1 MSRRP
6 QKKTNRRVSAPPPS
20 SSSPKEFRLP
30 ESTTPA
36 LPAVEDFAALDM
48 PAGLLKTLTAQGVT
62 APFPIQAATLP
73 NSLAGRDLLGR
84 GRTGSGK
91 TLAFG
96 LALLARTAGLRA
108 ESKAPLALVLVPT
121 RELALQVTDALAPY
135 ATAVNLRLTTVVGG
149 LSITKQADALRRGA
163 EVVVASPGRLNDLVE
178 RGDCVLDQ
186 VRITVLDEADQ
197 MTDMGFLPQ
206 ITKLIRQVRADGQRM
221 LFSATLDANID
232 RLVQQFLTDPV
243 VHSVD
248 PSAGAVTTMEHH
260 VLHLQDETDKKAVTT
275 RIAARDG
282 RVILFL
288 DTKRSADR
296 LAKRLLS
303 VGVRA
308 AALHGGRSQPQR
320 NRTLEQFKNGHV
332 TALVAT
338 NVAARGIHIDD
349 LDLVVNVDPPTD
361 HKDYLHRGGRTAR
374 AGGSG
379 SVVTLVLPDQ
389 KREVTRLMSDAG
401 IRPRTARITSSDT
414 ELTTL
419 TGAREPSG
427 VAVTIELPQPP
438 AAPSPERSRPSRR
451 RRGTAG
457 TAGAGAAS
465 TGGGRGSTRR
475 SGSGGATG
483 TAAEAGSRGP
493 GRRTTSEA
501 TAAKAARGSGAA
513 AGAAGGAGGRGAGRR
528 TTPDTAATGATSGKA
543 VRGSGRPAGSGG
555 ASGSGTGTGTGTGSR
570 TTGRRTTA
578 GTATG
583 GTSGKAVRGSGA
595 AAGTGGGRGS
605 DRRATAGTA
614 TGAASGGAR
623 GTGRRAGNRGAG
635 ATGSAAGGG
644 TRGSDRRGDRRG
656 A

>member
-6 QKKTNRRVSAPPPS
+6 QKSNRRASSPSPSVSP
-20 SSSPKEFRLP
+20 PKEFRLP
-30 ESTTPA
+30 ETTTPA
-36 LPAVEDFAALDM
+36 LPAVEDFADLDM

-62 APFPIQAATLP
+62 TPFPIQAATLP

-96 LALLARTAGLRA
+96 LALLARTAGQRA
-108 ESKAPLALVLVPT
+108 QPKAPLGLVLVPT
-121 RELALQVTDALAPY
+121 RELAQQVTDALTPY
-135 ATAVNLRLTTVVGG
+135 ATAVNLRMATVVGG
-149 LSITKQADALRRGA
+149 LSITRQAATIRRGA
-163 EVVVASPGRLNDLVE
+163 EVLVATPGRLNDLVE

-186 VRITVLDEADQ
+186 VGITVLDEADQ

-206 ITKLIRQVRADGQRM
+206 ITKLIQQVRADGQRM
-221 LFSATLDANID
+221 LFSATLDRNID
-232 RLVQQFLTDPV
+232 RLVQRFLTDPV

-260 VLHLQDETDKKAVTT
+260 VLHVLDETDKKAVTT

-296 LAKRLLS
+296 LTKRLLS

-320 NRTLEQFKNGHV
+320 NRTLEQFKNGQV

-338 NVAARGIHIDD
+338 NVAARGIHVDD

-389 KREVTRLMSDAG
+389 KRDVTRLMSDAG
-401 IRPRTARITSSDT
+401 IRPRTARITSGDAALAT
-414 ELTTL
+414 I

-427 VAVTIELPQPP
+427 VAVTIEIPQPT
-438 AAPSPERSRPSRR
+438 PSTASRPDRKTGAKPGSRSGRR
-451 RRGTAG
+451 RRNGAESQGQPGTQAQSGARSSSGGAARAG
-457 TAGAGAAS
+457 NEGSARRAGAGA
-465 TGGGRGSTRR
+465 GK
-475 SGSGGATG
+475 
-483 TAAEAGSRGP
+483 
-493 GRRTTSEA
+493 
-501 TAAKAARGSGAA
+501 AKSGAA
-513 AGAAGGAGGRGAGRR
+513 AAGGRTAPRRSPAGASGRAASGQAGRASGGRR
-528 TTPDTAATGATSGKA
+528 TASRRST
-543 VRGSGRPAGSGG
+543 GG
-555 ASGSGTGTGTGTGSR
+555 A
-570 TTGRRTTA
+570 A
-578 GTATG
+578 
-583 GTSGKAVRGSGA
+583 
-595 AAGTGGGRGS
+595 
-605 DRRATAGTA
+605 
-614 TGAASGGAR
+614 
-623 GTGRRAGNRGAG
+623 
-635 ATGSAAGGG
+635 
-644 TRGSDRRGDRRG
+644 
-656 A
+656 

>member
-1 MSRRP
+1 MPRRP
-6 QKKTNRRVSAPPPS
+6 QKPNRRASAPSPSAPPRR
-20 SSSPKEFRLP
+20 EFRLP

-62 APFPIQAATLP
+62 APFPIQGATLP

-96 LALLARTAGLRA
+96 LAVLARTAGLRA
-108 ESKAPLALVLVPT
+108 ASKAPLALVLVPT
-121 RELALQVTDALAPY
+121 RELAQQVTDALTPY
-135 ATAVNLRLTTVVGG
+135 AAAVDVRLATVVGG
-149 LSITKQADALRRGA
+149 LSIGKQAHTLRRGA

-178 RGDCVLDQ
+178 RGDCVLDD

-206 ITKLIRQVRADGQRM
+206 ITRLIRQVRPDGQRM
-221 LFSATLDANID
+221 LFSATLDGNID
-232 RLVQQFLTDPV
+232 RLVKEFLTDPV

-260 VLHLQDETDKKAVTT
+260 VFHVQDETDKKAVTA

-296 LAKRLLS
+296 LAKRLLAA
-303 VGVRA
+303 GVRA

-320 NRTLEQFKNGHV
+320 NRTLEQFKSGHV

-338 NVAARGIHIDD
+338 NVAARGIHVDD

-379 SVVTLVLPDQ
+379 SVVTLVLPEQ
-389 KREVTRLMSDAG
+389 KRDVTRLMSDAG
-401 IRPRTARITSSDT
+401 IRPRTARITSGDAVLAT
-414 ELTTL
+414 V

-427 VAVTIELPQPP
+427 VPVTIEVPQP
-438 AAPSPERSRPSRR
+438 AAQPSAARQGGKAGAEPGRRSGRR
-451 RRGTAG
+451 RRG
-457 TAGAGAAS
+457 
-465 TGGGRGSTRR
+465 GGRIGCACGLRC
-475 SGSGGATG
+475 
-483 TAAEAGSRGP
+483 
-493 GRRTTSEA
+493 GR
-501 TAAKAARGSGAA
+501 
-513 AGAAGGAGGRGAGRR
+513 AGRR
-528 TTPDTAATGATSGKA
+528 RAC
-543 VRGSGRPAGSGG
+543 AGC
-555 ASGSGTGTGTGTGSR
+555 
-570 TTGRRTTA
+570 
-578 GTATG
+578 
-583 GTSGKAVRGSGA
+583 
-595 AAGTGGGRGS
+595 
-605 DRRATAGTA
+605 
-614 TGAASGGAR
+614 
-623 GTGRRAGNRGAG
+623 RAGG
-635 ATGSAAGGG
+635 
-644 TRGSDRRGDRRG
+644 
-656 A
+656 